1 MLNVTDTA
9 VDAIRRVIGK
19 GTTEAPPAG
28 LRIMVSAGGCSGYQ
42 YRMGLVADAEAGD
55 TVIDFEDVKVFVDAE
70 SIPLLSGA
78 KLDFVDDISGSGFVF
93 DNPNAAEKCSC
104 GKSFSG

>member
-1 MLNVTDTA
+1 MLDVTDNA
-9 VDAIRRVIGK
+9 VDAIRRVVTRGD
-19 GTTEAPPAG
+19 TEAPPAG

-55 TVIDFEDVKVFVDAE
+55 TVIDFDDVKVFVDAE

-78 KLDFVDDISGSGFVF
+78 RLDFVDDISGSGFVF
-93 DNPNAAEKCSC
+93 DNPQAANKCSC
-104 GKSFSG
+104 GKSFGT